1 MLIWKESV
9 MVTRLL
15 VPTMQNIKGLWKRIF
30 DELKK
35 VGHYRYPDGGF
46 VDNKTCYWDYQTK
59 SYKVDKK
66 YYWD

>member
-1 MLIWKESV
+1 
-9 MVTRLL
+9 
-15 VPTMQNIKGLWKRIF
+15 MQNIKGLWKRIF